1 MGERESRS
9 TGSSELQPRVRAVA
23 VFFKSVAFC
32 LQSSDTSRVPNSRIA
47 IYAGSFDPITRGHE
61 DLMRRSLEFVD
72 RLVVAV
78 AINSAKTPLFSVDER
93 VALIRETVQGESRID
108 VHSFGGL
115 LVDFARD
122 VGASL
127 LIRGLRAVSDFEYE
141 YQMALMNRHLSPRL
155 ETVFMV
161 PSLDTT
167 YISAS
172 LVREVARYGGEVSDL
187 VHPTVAQAL
196 RARLGESTGGR

>member
-1 MGERESRS
+1 MTPSRVALS
-9 TGSSELQPRVRAVA
+9 PAAVD
-23 VFFKSVAFC
+23 S
-32 LQSSDTSRVPNSRIA
+32 SRVPNSRIA

-61 DLMRRSLEFVD
+61 DLIHRSLEFVD
-72 RLVVAV
+72 TLVVAV
-78 AINSAKTPLFSVDER
+78 AANSSKVPLFSIEER
-93 VALIRETVQGESRID
+93 VELIRASLGNDEHIEVR
-108 VHSFGGL
+108 SFGGL
-115 LVDFARD
+115 LVDFARE

-172 LVREVARYGGEVSDL
+172 LVREVARYGGDVNDL
-187 VHPTVAQAL
+187 VHPTIATAL
-196 RARLGESTGGR
+196 RAKLATS